1 MNKLVLHHS
10 YAHGIAF
17 DLSNNRNHGTPMSVT
32 PGTGSLAP
40 SFEFTDPDSRIN
52 VAPSPTL
59 MDLRAIRAIAAEIA
73 SKGGVMTPATFPT
86 LTWHFFDANLS
97 GANMA
102 TGAAVM
108 LGAGA
113 AGQQKQNSGQ

>member
-1 MNKLVLHHS
+1 MIRELESAPSKAPNVKTVPLADAEAALRAAQEKVQAPGANPK
-10 YAHGIAF
+10 YG
-17 DLSNNRNHGTPMSVT
+17 
-32 PGTGSLAP
+32 PGTTNFNIL
-40 SFEFTDPDSRIN
+40 TDN
-52 VAPSPTL
+52 CTTF
-59 MDLRAIRAIAAEIA
+59 AAEIA